1 MAARARRR
9 WEYSAP
15 AALLAVMI
23 SGCSAVDTASADRFA
38 QTGELIALSGGH
50 AGAAN
55 ACITCHGLEGR
66 GNGAGVPRLAGLES
80 GYLNR
85 QMESYASGLRQHPQM
100 QYVAGKLSA
109 RDRQA
114 VSAYYAAMPFA
125 PGPMPQ
131 APPPQ
136 LWLIGDPARDL
147 QPCAACHGLRG
158 EGIGPANPALGA
170 QPAAY
175 HLEQLEKWRRSE
187 RRNDPMNVMQTI
199 SVRLTPAERAALA
212 AYAGALPGGPPRP
225 GSPEAFPAAHR
236 VDPRNGASGLR
247 PHEAVP

>member
-1 MAARARRR
+1 MPDRKKRWRQAGVSPLLLGATLAA
-9 WEYSAP
+9 
-15 AALLAVMI
+15 
-23 SGCSAVDTASADRFA
+23 CSAVDTASADRFT

-55 ACITCHGLEGR
+55 ACITCHGLDGR
-66 GNGAGVPRLAGLES
+66 GNGAGAPRLAGLEF
-80 GYLNR
+80 GYLDR

-100 QYVAGKLSA
+100 QYIAGKLSA

-114 VSAYYAAMPFA
+114 VSAYYAAMPFE

-131 APPPQ
+131 VQPPV
-136 LWLIGDPARDL
+136 LWLAGDPTRDL
-147 QPCAACHGLRG
+147 QACAACHGPRG

-187 RRNDPMNVMQTI
+187 RRNDPMNVMQAI
-199 SVRLTPAERAALA
+199 SRRLTQAERAVLA

-225 GSPEAFPAAHR
+225 GSPEAFPATRRA
-236 VDPRNGASGLR
+236 DPRNGASGLR
-247 PHEAVP
+247 QHEAVP